1 MKIQAFKK
9 LAIVHNCLDLFSLAV
24 RMFDNRNIV
33 AMALKELN
41 RQYASVSFV
50 NVAVFKL

>member
-1 MKIQAFKK
+1 MKIQVFKK

-24 RMFDNRNIV
+24 MFDNRNIV